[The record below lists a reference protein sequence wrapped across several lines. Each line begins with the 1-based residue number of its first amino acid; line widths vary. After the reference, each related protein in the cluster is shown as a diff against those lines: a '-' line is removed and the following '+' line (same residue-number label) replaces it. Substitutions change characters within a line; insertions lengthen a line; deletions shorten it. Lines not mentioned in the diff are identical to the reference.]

1 MGDFFSPKYIFA
13 VGFNALSHVLY
24 IDTIGQKP
32 RKEVSSNFQQ
42 YYDDLNTN
50 FYNQYTYIAILQTGL
65 TIDAVFSGYDSAT
78 SLTIHHHNYGVA

>member
-42 YYDDLNTN
+42 YYDDLNTKL
-50 FYNQYTYIAILQTGL
+50 LQL
-65 TIDAVFSGYDSAT
+65 ISIWPFWIDSVFSGYDSAM
-78 SLTIHHHNYGVA
+78 SLTIHHHRYGVA